1 MYLQNERKQY
11 HELLIELERN
21 SMALFA
27 NAHRGKDAAPF
38 SGRDF
43 YKLSYDEV
51 SEEIKITGEVMYT
64 KLLERFKNIP
74 IRKRK

>member
-1 MYLQNERKQY
+1 
-11 HELLIELERN
+11 
-21 SMALFA
+21 MALFA